1 MKRFEVTFNLMGSKY
16 PTTVYLE
23 EDRMKALYDA
33 MNRGVK
39 IVELDGNYFNTAYFI
54 QAVPASE
61 KMEFQV
67 SQEKL
72 VEKGIIDSS
81 EETQKRIELTQAR
94 HDLSRKMIVST
105 KNIIQSL

>member
-1 MKRFEVTFNLMGSKY
+1 MKRFEVTFNLMGSKF

-54 QAVPASE
+54 QAVPASDQ
-61 KMEFQV
+61 MV
-67 SQEKL
+67 
-72 VEKGIIDSS
+72 
-81 EETQKRIELTQAR
+81 
-94 HDLSRKMIVST
+94 LS
-105 KNIIQSL
+105 